1 MFNNRNNL
9 RRALIVYL
17 FILSVEINLF
27 EKNRVSANIAI
38 TTAIASR
45 GANISIKKS
54 EQI

>member
-27 EKNRVSANIAI
+27 EKNRVSANTI
-38 TTAIASR
+38 TTAIASK

-54 EQI
+54 EQV